1 MITDG
6 RNKWVPLDSLLFAA
20 RPLSPPFGPADDKG
34 YQQPMRQDTKGYQSP
49 SKGYQPP
56 AYPDPQQ
63 RPPEGPPRQPAS
75 PSGPAWDR
83 YPPPSQ
89 RPADVSPFYDP
100 AVEEEETEYYD
111 DSRGPLFFSAEDRA
125 VEGRSSGF
133 YDGREW
139 AWRANCP
146 SLVPPFYQLC
156 PRALLAVPPQLLEK
170 GSCQTSSCCLL
181 RPAQYTV

>member
-1 MITDG
+1 VIAK
-6 RNKWVPLDSLLFAA
+6 RLRLDSLLFAA

-83 YPPPSQ
+83 YPPPPQ
-89 RPADVSPFYDP
+89 PPADASPFYDP

-111 DSRGPLFFSAEDRA
+111 DNRGPLFFSAEDRA
-125 VEGRSSGF
+125 AEGRSSGY

-139 AWRANCP
+139 ACQLSVSCPPLLPAVPERAG
-146 SLVPPFYQLC
+146 
-156 PRALLAVPPQLLEK
+156 ALLNSCAAPAVGEMKLSDKFLL
-170 GSCQTSSCCLL
+170 
-181 RPAQYTV
+181 PAQYTV